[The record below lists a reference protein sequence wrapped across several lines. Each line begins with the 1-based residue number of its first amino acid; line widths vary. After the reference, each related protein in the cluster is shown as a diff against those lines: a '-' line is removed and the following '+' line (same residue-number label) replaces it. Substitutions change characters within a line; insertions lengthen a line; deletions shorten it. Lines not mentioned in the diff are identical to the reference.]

1 MNKLILFMFLY
12 ECIGFSCASEI
23 RVFKYIA
30 MAEAMASVGN
40 VVEGVPDFLEV
51 GYYEIGRKGFVVVNR
66 NYKGECI
73 IDGDPDRY
81 YSLRAHF
88 AKYNIRYSR
97 KGVRGAFIY
106 DQPYG
111 CDSGLYFYK
120 LSKSRR
126 IYIVGDAYREN
137 GLQFLTAPNFRGYVA
152 KSELPAGWRQYEPD
166 DSWFYVVQEV
176 FVFDDLKKNL
186 RNPR

>member
-12 ECIGFSCASEI
+12 ECIGFSYASEI

-73 IDGDPDRY
+73 IMGILTDI
-81 YSLRAHF
+81 
-88 AKYNIRYSR
+88 IRCEHISQSTIY
-97 KGVRGAFIY
+97 VIRGW
-106 DQPYG
+106 G
-111 CDSGLYFYK
+111 
-120 LSKSRR
+120 
-126 IYIVGDAYREN
+126 
-137 GLQFLTAPNFRGYVA
+137 
-152 KSELPAGWRQYEPD
+152 
-166 DSWFYVVQEV
+166 
-176 FVFDDLKKNL
+176 
-186 RNPR
+186 